1 MPSPGI
7 SFSQLALGYERTRA
21 VENVSLTMPYG
32 SMVAILGPNGA
43 GKSTLLKGLAGLLK
57 PLHGRL
63 DGLRGHRV
71 AYMPQQASID
81 RGFPINVFDMVAMGL
96 WHEIGALGTMRPI
109 HKERCRDAISAVGL
123 HSQAHCNLDA
133 LSGGQFQRALFARLM
148 LQDASILLL
157 DEPFAS
163 VDERTTDELVG
174 ILHQWHQEGRTVVS
188 VLHDAELAK
197 AQFDEALLLA
207 REPIAWGAAA
217 DVLSQ
222 HNLERARR
230 AAYAES
236 SREMAPPPVT
246 HAQRGLRP

>member
-1 MPSPGI
+1 MQPEI
-7 SFSQLALGYERTRA
+7 TFSQTAFGYERAPA
-21 VENVSLTMPYG
+21 VENISLNIGYG
-32 SMVAILGPNGA
+32 SMVAILGPNGG

-57 PLHGRL
+57 PLRGRL
-63 DGLRGHRV
+63 DGLAGHRI

-81 RGFPINVFDMVAMGL
+81 RGFPIGVFDLVAMGL
-96 WHEIGALGTMRPI
+96 WHEIGALGAMSRVQ
-109 HKERCRDAISAVGL
+109 KERCRDAISAVGL
-123 HSQAHCNLDA
+123 TRHEQSPIEA

-174 ILHQWHQEGRTVVS
+174 ILHQWHHEGRTVIA

-207 REPIAWGAAA
+207 KEPIAWGAAA
-217 DVLSQ
+217 EVLSQ
-222 HNLERARR
+222 HNLERVRR
-230 AAYAES
+230 VAHQGSLES
-236 SREMAPPPVT
+236 VVT
-246 HAQRGLRP
+246 SSLRLHVKGDFAQ